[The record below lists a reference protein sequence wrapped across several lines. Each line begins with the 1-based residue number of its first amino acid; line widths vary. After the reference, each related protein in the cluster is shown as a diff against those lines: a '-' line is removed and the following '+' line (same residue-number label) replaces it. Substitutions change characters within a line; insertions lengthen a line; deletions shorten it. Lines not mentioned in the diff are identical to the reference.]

1 MPLPRSWD
9 LEKMSMP
16 PSSSLATTATAAED
30 NHVPKPPTKEP
41 NPSFDAADD
50 DPPASCVSSFVAH
63 QVKDCVARPSLSVF
77 AAAGPQSPTATASY
91 VTGGDKTAKTSDAT
105 SSEPTDAPV
114 MAQIEDESHLVLSVQ
129 EPTVSPFILLEELHY
144 SERSVEALAT
154 GAPQGQDVDMENV
167 EEEEF
172 EGKSSC
178 LQNHDAPTEV
188 EVEAEIKDPVS
199 IVKEKMEPDEESA
212 STPTKPTLE
221 MKEVDGAISVAASLV
236 IEKQNKVTQDN
247 IAYPPF
253 NPSPEAFAVE
263 VAAAS
268 LLSTKVGSSLL
279 EKPIPPLHLGDNI
292 HLDAPFGNKEPPT
305 SLFLENSTTSTSGV
319 SNIEGINEDS
329 GRTISDTTL
338 ALDIKTEAVAPFA
351 TGGEVARRPTL
362 NRAYVAPSVKTAS
375 SVNVTAALVEP
386 ALMAPIAI
394 SLSSPTEHADGLVIR
409 TPQGSFKGPLGT
421 YLPSGLGNN
430 NVLHPSGRELKVED
444 ALLYLDQVKL
454 EFGDRPR
461 IYNEFL
467 EIMKN
472 FKAQEVDTIGVIN
485 RVRSLFHG
493 YNNLILGFN
502 TFLPEGYK
510 IEMRDLEPVFVGP
523 GLTGT
528 R

>member
-1 MPLPRSWD
+1 
-9 LEKMSMP
+9 MP
-16 PSSSLATTATAAED
+16 PSSSLATTATSAED
-30 NHVPKPPTKEP
+30 NHVSEPPTKEP
-41 NPSFDAADD
+41 NLSFDAADD

-77 AAAGPQSPTATASY
+77 AAAGPPSPIAAASY
-91 VTGGDKTAKTSDAT
+91 LTGGDKTAKTSDT
-105 SSEPTDAPV
+105 TPSEPPDAPV
-114 MAQIEDESHLVLSVQ
+114 TAQIEDESHLVLSSKAFQVQ
-129 EPTVSPFILLEELHY
+129 EPTVSPFILLEELHH
-144 SERSVEALAT
+144 SQRSVEAWC
-154 GAPQGQDVDMENV
+154 PQGQDEDMENA

-178 LQNHDAPTEV
+178 LQNHDAPTE
-188 EVEAEIKDPVS
+188 EELEAEIPMDFKDPMT
-199 IVKEKMEPDEESA
+199 IVEEQMEPDEESA
-212 STPTKPTLE
+212 STTTKPTME

-236 IEKQNKVTQDN
+236 VEKQNKLTQDN
-247 IAYPPF
+247 ITDPPF
-253 NPSPEAFAVE
+253 KPSP
-263 VAAAS
+263 AA
-268 LLSTKVGSSLL
+268 LVGSSLP
-279 EKPIPPLHLGDNI
+279 EKPLPPSHLGDNI
-292 HLDAPFGNKEPPT
+292 HLDAPLGNKEPPT
-305 SLFLENSTTSTSGV
+305 SLFLKKSTTSTSGG

-329 GRTISDTTL
+329 GRTISETTL
-338 ALDIKTEAVAPFA
+338 ALDIKTEEVAPFA
-351 TGGEVARRPTL
+351 TGGEVARKPTL
-362 NRAYVAPSVKTAS
+362 TKALVAKSIKTAN
-375 SVNVTAALVEP
+375 SVNVTAALVGP
-386 ALMAPIAI
+386 ALIAPMAM

-409 TPQGSFKGPLGT
+409 TPQGSFKGPPGT

>member
-1 MPLPRSWD
+1 MRVKISSNVP
-9 LEKMSMP
+9 KMSMP
-16 PSSSLATTATAAED
+16 PSSSATTATAAED
-30 NHVPKPPTKEP
+30 NHVPEPPTKEP
-41 NPSFDAADD
+41 NSFFDAAND
-50 DPPASCVSSFVAH
+50 DPPASSCESSFVAH
-63 QVKDCVARPSLSVF
+63 QVLEVF
-77 AAAGPQSPTATASY
+77 AAAEPPSPTATSY
-91 VTGGDKTAKTSDAT
+91 GTGGEKNAKTSETT

-114 MAQIEDESHLVLSVQ
+114 RAQIEDESHLVLSSKVFQVQ
-129 EPTVSPFILLEELHY
+129 EPTVSPFMISEELHY
-144 SERSVEALAT
+144 SQRSVEALAS
-154 GAPQGQDVDMENV
+154 GVPQGQDIDMENV
-167 EEEEF
+167 EDEEF
-172 EGKSSC
+172 EGKSSF
-178 LQNHDAPTEV
+178 LQNHDAPTDE
-188 EVEAEIKDPVS
+188 ELEAEIPMDFKDPMS
-199 IVKEKMEPDEESA
+199 IVKEQIEPDEESA
-212 STPTKPTLE
+212 SAPTKPTIE
-221 MKEVDGAISVAASLV
+221 MKEVDDAISVAASLMV
-236 IEKQNKVTQDN
+236 EKQNKLTQDN
-247 IAYPPF
+247 IPDPPF
-253 NPSPEAFAVE
+253 KPLPEAFAVE

-268 LLSTKVGSSLL
+268 LLSTKVGSSMPK
-279 EKPIPPLHLGDNI
+279 KPLPPSHLGDKI
-292 HLDAPFGNKEPPT
+292 HLDSPFGKKEPPT
-305 SLFLENSTTSTSGV
+305 SLFLEKSTTSTSGV

-338 ALDIKTEAVAPFA
+338 ALDIKTEAVALFA
-351 TGGEVARRPTL
+351 TGGEVARKPTL
-362 NRAYVAPSVKTAS
+362 TKAYVAPS
-375 SVNVTAALVEP
+375 SVNVTAALVGP
-386 ALMAPIAI
+386 ALMAPIAM

-409 TPQGSFKGPLGT
+409 TPQGSFKGPPGT

>member
-1 MPLPRSWD
+1 
-9 LEKMSMP
+9 MP

-30 NHVPKPPTKEP
+30 NHVPEPPTKEP
-41 NPSFDAADD
+41 NPSFDAADG

-63 QVKDCVARPSLSVF
+63 QVKDCVARPSVSVF
-77 AAAGPQSPTATASY
+77 AAAGPPSPTATASY
-91 VTGGDKTAKTSDAT
+91 VTGGDNTAKTSDTT

-114 MAQIEDESHLVLSVQ
+114 MAQIEDESHLVLSSKVAQVQ
-129 EPTVSPFILLEELHY
+129 KPTVSPFVLLEELHY
-144 SERSVEALAT
+144 SQRSVEALAS
-154 GAPQGQDVDMENV
+154 GAPQGQDVDMDNV

-172 EGKSSC
+172 EGISSC
-178 LQNHDAPTEV
+178 LQNHDAPTEEEL
-188 EVEAEIKDPVS
+188 EVEIPMDFKDPMS
-199 IVKEKMEPDEESA
+199 IVKEQMEPDEESA
-212 STPTKPTLE
+212 STPTKPTME

-236 IEKQNKVTQDN
+236 VEKQNKLTQDN
-247 IAYPPF
+247 ITDPLF
-253 NPSPEAFAVE
+253 KPSPAAFVAE

-268 LLSTKVGSSLL
+268 LLSTKAGSSLP
-279 EKPIPPLHLGDNI
+279 EKPLPPSYLGDNI

-305 SLFLENSTTSTSGV
+305 SLFVEKSTTSTSRG
-319 SNIEGINEDS
+319 SNSEVINEDS

-351 TGGEVARRPTL
+351 IGGEIACKLTL
-362 NRAYVAPSVKTAS
+362 TKAYVAPSVKTAD
-375 SVNVTAALVEP
+375 SVNVTAASIE
-386 ALMAPIAI
+386 M
-394 SLSSPTEHADGLVIR
+394 SLYSPTEHADGLVIR
-409 TPQGSFKGPLGT
+409 TPQGSFKGPPGT
-421 YLPSGLGNN
+421 YLPSCLGNN